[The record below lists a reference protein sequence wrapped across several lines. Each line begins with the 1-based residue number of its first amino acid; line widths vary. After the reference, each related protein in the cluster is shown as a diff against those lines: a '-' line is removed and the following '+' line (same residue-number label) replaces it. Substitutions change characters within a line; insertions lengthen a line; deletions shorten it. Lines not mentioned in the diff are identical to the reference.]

1 MQALASLPLVAPLAL
16 NRLAQRGSFPFW
28 SPYKEVLKG
37 SAFFASGELSVTL
50 QAANF
55 ALLNVTKLNRDDL
68 IFRLARWAAEGD
80 RF

>member
-1 MQALASLPLVAPLAL
+1 
-16 NRLAQRGSFPFW
+16 LAQRSSFPLW
-28 SPYKEVLKG
+28 SPDKEILKG
-37 SAFFASGELSVTL
+37 NAPLASGELSVTL